1 MPFAYISHL
10 SADSQKL
17 MISRL
22 LHRIAALES
31 RTCEQMP
38 TFIKG
43 TMLNVLIPVINFIF
57 FVIAHNPLN
66 HFVLG
71 LVGRVT
77 ALKF

>member
-1 MPFAYISHL
+1 
-10 SADSQKL
+10 
-17 MISRL
+17 
-22 LHRIAALES
+22 
-31 RTCEQMP
+31 MP

-57 FVIAHNPLN
+57 FVTAHNSLN